1 MEMNP
6 NRNLTQQVAHALGM
20 KILRCEYSADKPLPS
35 EAELSEMFNVSR
47 SATREAVKMLTA
59 KGLLSSR
66 PRQGIRI
73 LPESHWN
80 LFDPDVLGW
89 ILASRPSLELLRDFV
104 QMRLAIEPEA
114 AALAASRP
122 GSSEVGLIGEALQ
135 RMVDAEEGLDDPLE
149 SDIAFHTSILQ
160 ASGNRFFMQ
169 LRPFTATALR
179 ASIRHTN
186 KMKGV
191 PMASASEHAKVY
203 GAICK
208 GRAQRA
214 RTLMR
219 GLVEEALVLIEEKIA
234 EKGCAR

>member
-20 KILRCEYSADKPLPS
+20 GILQGKYRPDQPFPS

-73 LPESHWN
+73 LPDTQWN
-80 LFDPDVLGW
+80 LFDTDVLGW
-89 ILASRPSLELLRDFV
+89 ILASRPSMELLRDFI
-104 QMRLAIEPEA
+104 QMRIAIEPEA
-114 AALAASRP
+114 AALAAAHPDST
-122 GSSEVGLIGEALQ
+122 EVALIGEALR
-135 RMVDAEEGLDDPLE
+135 RMVDAEEGLDDSLE
-149 SDIAFHTSILQ
+149 SDIAFHTGILL
-160 ASGNRFFMQ
+160 ASKNRFFIQ
-169 LRPFTATALR
+169 LRPFSATALR

-186 KMKGV
+186 KLKGV
-191 PMASASEHAKVY
+191 AMASIREHTRVY
-203 GAICK
+203 DAIRK
-208 GRAQRA
+208 GKAQQA

-219 GLVEEALVLIEEKIA
+219 ALIEEALQLIEDRIA
-234 EKGCAR
+234 AAA